1 MDKLGIVFII
11 ILGLGI
17 ISCDSFEDGGTSFT
31 DLEFQ
36 RQSLIRTWLNDDVIL
51 DNVNVTSE
59 FQDFGISF
67 NEDNT
72 WTAVNGNPIFL
83 GSGTWDFVPG
93 DLNKLNMGND
103 IIIDIRFTIDRSQG
117 NTLTMFF
124 DTNGRA
130 IGSGRAF
137 GLTGDYTMKFSSIEQ

>member
-11 ILGLGI
+11 ILALGI
-17 ISCDSFEDGGTSFT
+17 ASCDSFEDGGTSFT

-36 RQSLIRTWLNDDVIL
+36 RESLIRTWINDDVIL
-51 DNVNVTSE
+51 DNVNVSSE
-59 FQDFGISF
+59 FQDFQITF

-72 WTAVNGNPIFL
+72 WTATNGDPIFL
-83 GSGTWDFVPG
+83 GNGNWDFVPG
-93 DLNKLNMGND
+93 DLNKLNVGND

-130 IGSGRAF
+130 IGSGRVF
-137 GLTGDYTMKFSSIEQ
+137 GLTGDYIMKFSSIEQ

>member
-17 ISCDSFEDGGTSFT
+17 VSCDSFEDGGTSFT

-36 RQSLIRTWLNDDVIL
+36 RQSLIRTWSNDDVIL

-59 FQDFGISF
+59 FQDFRISF

-72 WTAVNGNPIFL
+72 WTAVNGNPVFL
-83 GSGTWDFVPG
+83 DGGTWDFVPG

-103 IIIDIRFTIDRSQG
+103 IVIDIRFTIDRSQG
-117 NTLTMFF
+117 NTLTIFF

-130 IGSGRAF
+130 IGSGRVF